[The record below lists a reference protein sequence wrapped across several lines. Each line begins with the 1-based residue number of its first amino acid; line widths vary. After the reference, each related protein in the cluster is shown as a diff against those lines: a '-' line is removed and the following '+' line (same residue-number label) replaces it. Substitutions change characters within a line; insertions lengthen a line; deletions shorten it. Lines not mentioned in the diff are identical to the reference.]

1 MMNNRTNKTSICCIV
16 FLDIID
22 YSKGNDA
29 EQLDIKD
36 QFNRLLG
43 AALKDVAQND
53 RIILDTGDGAAIT
66 YMGSPE
72 DALFMAMSIRDS
84 ILKSNHAGARPLY
97 VRFGINLGPVR
108 IVNDINEQPNIIGDG
123 INVAQRIM
131 SFAKANEI
139 LVSRS
144 YFELTSRLTDE
155 ISRLFD
161 YSGVR
166 QDKHVREH
174 EVYSVKLATT
184 HDEVNQST
192 VKNDTEIVDA
202 KLPFLQKMSWFYII
216 PSVLILLGLILLLK
230 LISEPDE
237 PRLLQGVPVTAS
249 PKTPNLKL
257 PAAADHEYL
266 TPSESL
272 VDIATVKKLNAGG
285 KPATKSN
292 KVDYQDKGTNGS
304 SKQASKQEQ
313 LFEVIEAP
321 LDQPKPVRKKKEIEL
336 QYDAQ
341 PSEANQSKKI
351 QAPKTGVAESRTS
364 VTMPLEDA
372 TRKNLV
378 SESKRQCSQAEIA
391 LNQCH

>member
-1 MMNNRTNKTSICCIV
+1 MINNRTNKTSICCIV

-29 EQLDIKD
+29 EQLDIKN
-36 QFNRLLG
+36 QFNRIVG

-53 RIILDTGDGAAIT
+53 RIVLDTGDGAAIT

-84 ILKSNHAGARPLY
+84 ILMSNHAGATPLY

-131 SFAKANEI
+131 SFAKPNEI

-155 ISRLFD
+155 ISKLFN

-184 HDEVNQST
+184 HDEENQSM
-192 VKNDTEIVDA
+192 VMNDNEIVEA
-202 KLPFLQKMSWFYII
+202 KSSFLQKVNWFYII
-216 PSVLILLGLILLLK
+216 PSMLILIALILLLM

-237 PRLLQGVPVTAS
+237 SRLLQDAPVTAS
-249 PKTPNLKL
+249 PKTTNQKL

-272 VDIATVKKLNAGG
+272 VDIATVKKLNADD
-285 KPATKSN
+285 KPAVKSN
-292 KVDYQDKGTNGS
+292 KVDYQGNDTSGS
-304 SKQASKQEQ
+304 SKQVSKQEQ
-313 LFEVIEAP
+313 LFEVIEVP
-321 LDQPKPVRKKKEIEL
+321 LDQPKPVKKKKEIEL
-336 QYDAQ
+336 QGDTQ
-341 PSEANQSKKI
+341 PSEAHQSKKI
-351 QAPKTGVAESRTS
+351 QAPKMVAAEPRTS
-364 VTMPLEDA
+364 VTMPLENA
-372 TRKNLV
+372 TRKNLM
-378 SESKRQCSQAEIA
+378 SESKRHCSQAETA